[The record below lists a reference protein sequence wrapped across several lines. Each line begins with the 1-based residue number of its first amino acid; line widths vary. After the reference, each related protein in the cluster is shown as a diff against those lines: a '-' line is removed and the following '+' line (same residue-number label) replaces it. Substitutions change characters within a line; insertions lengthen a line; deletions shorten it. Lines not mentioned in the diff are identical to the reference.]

1 MNLSIGAPVTL
12 SYRTDPLSAAVEIAW
27 QRGIVV
33 VAASGN
39 TGPQRDTV
47 VSPGIDPYVITVGA
61 TDDLGTA
68 SRVDDV
74 LAFFSAWGTADSNA
88 KPDLVAPGRRIVSLR
103 AVGSALDTLFAD
115 RVVTAANGATYI
127 RMTGTSMSTPIVSGA
142 VALLLQRRPDL
153 TPDQVKAVLMS
164 TAQPYGSGSASDPAA
179 DGSGLLDVSAAMN
192 VAAPSAPSGG
202 LVPPGVI
209 PGGTIVGTPLTSV
222 EDLPRANRALRPANP
237 VARGLYALLYGTPLR
252 WRDLSLGGIEWA
264 ALTWESVAWDSVA
277 WDNYEWDSVAW
288 DSVAWDSVA
297 WDSVAWDSVAWD
309 SVAWD
314 SVAWDSVA
322 WDSSNLN

>member
-1 MNLSIGAPVTL
+1 
-12 SYRTDPLSAAVEIAW
+12 
-27 QRGIVV
+27 
-33 VAASGN
+33 
-39 TGPQRDTV
+39 
-47 VSPGIDPYVITVGA
+47 
-61 TDDLGTA
+61 
-68 SRVDDV
+68 V

-127 RMTGTSMSTPIVSGA
+127 RMTGTSMSTPVVSGA

-153 TPDQVKAVLMS
+153 TPDQVKALLMS
-164 TAQPYGSGSASDPAA
+164 TAQPYGQDSGVSSDPAA
-179 DGSGLLDVSAAMN
+179 DGSGLLDVSAAVS
-192 VAAPSAPSGG
+192 VAAPGAPSGG
-202 LVPPGVI
+202 VVPPGVI
-209 PGGTIVGTPLTSV
+209 PGGTIAGMHSNPTSV
-222 EDLPRANRALRPANP
+222 EDLPRANRALRPADA

-252 WRDLSLGGIEWA
+252 WRDLSLGGIGWA

-314 SVAWDSVA
+314 SVAWDS
-322 WDSSNLN
+322 SNLN